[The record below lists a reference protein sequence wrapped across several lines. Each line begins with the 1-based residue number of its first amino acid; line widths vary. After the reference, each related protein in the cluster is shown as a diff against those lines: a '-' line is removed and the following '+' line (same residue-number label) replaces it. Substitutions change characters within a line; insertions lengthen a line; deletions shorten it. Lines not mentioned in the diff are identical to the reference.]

1 MFGTIISAMPTPFLE
16 DGSIDYVTIKDFIEY
31 LIENKS
37 DAIVVGGSTGEGSS
51 LSLEEKIELF
61 KECVKITNKR
71 IKANQKTYA
80 FKKGKLDISN
90 FGLINTIITKKFDV
104 NSFTHIIDMSKLPKD
119 AVWRFRKDG
128 DIFEKFGGGT
138 KSLSDY
144 LIDKK
149 RFLSF
154 LDCNNRDV

>member
-71 IKANQKTYA
+71 IKVIANV
-80 FKKGKLDISN
+80 GSN
-90 FGLINTIITKKFDV
+90 NTIQTIELIKKIKEKV
-104 NSFTHIIDMSKLPKD
+104 KD
-119 AVWRFRKDG
+119 
-128 DIFEKFGGGT
+128 
-138 KSLSDY
+138 
-144 LIDKK
+144 
-149 RFLSF
+149 
-154 LDCNNRDV
+154 